1 MNRDIDYFNDSQEGA
16 FKPNSSLNPDSDSF
30 LNFFPQ
36 DIPSPE
42 PTFVEINLNKKNQFL
57 GNKRKSDFR
66 HDDSFSYENNYSFN
80 NSDKSETKKNIFKS
94 QSPNN
99 FDDSLLKEKS
109 YLKNLKFT
117 QDTLVQ
123 IKTKTKIFGFLVGYF
138 FGKEYADKKGR
149 KIKRFNDRINNF
161 KEYFDKHNWKTILD
175 EKDENKEAMEILGK
189 TPYDYISNVLSDPT
203 KISNNI
209 KIKID
214 CRIVDSLF
222 NVIDCLL
229 IQQKKKKTKK

>member
-80 NSDKSETKKNIFKS
+80 NSDKSETKKNIFK
-94 QSPNN
+94 
-99 FDDSLLKEKS
+99 
-109 YLKNLKFT
+109 
-117 QDTLVQ
+117 
-123 IKTKTKIFGFLVGYF
+123 
-138 FGKEYADKKGR
+138 
-149 KIKRFNDRINNF
+149 
-161 KEYFDKHNWKTILD
+161 
-175 EKDENKEAMEILGK
+175 
-189 TPYDYISNVLSDPT
+189 
-203 KISNNI
+203 
-209 KIKID
+209 
-214 CRIVDSLF
+214 
-222 NVIDCLL
+222 
-229 IQQKKKKTKK
+229 